1 MWIFIIHLHP
11 RRGGRKVT
19 LYIIKMCRETLNHIA
34 SRLLAGDHV
43 RWLFEDLLECLTC
56 FSRANMWT
64 AVIIT
69 LFIGG
74 LTFYA
79 LAQYHRNIE
88 AKDFSSVSSA
98 SSDPSN
104 ERRRSLAIAVLDKL
118 VTASYALWKR
128 FWKRV
133 NRRKRFF
140 KRYNARFAA
149 KRHMHRID
157 VHHQL
162 LRFLS
167 VVQEQSTPIGLYIFE
182 RLDNS
187 ILYTYGMF
195 MTVSLPKVPT
205 VWSIRMFTG
214 WWWLYC
220 ILVSVAYKASM
231 TAILATPAPRWNIY
245 ILHQIELVP
254 GYSIINLPF
263 TE

>member
-1 MWIFIIHLHP
+1 
-11 RRGGRKVT
+11 
-19 LYIIKMCRETLNHIA
+19 
-34 SRLLAGDHV
+34 
-43 RWLFEDLLECLTC
+43 
-56 FSRANMWT
+56 MWT

-245 ILHQIELVP
+245 IRHQIELVP